1 MRVRWGREE
10 GLGVGGTLLGG
21 GVEGV
26 GTRELSSA
34 VSEDNKFSVCSY
46 LIVLT

>member
-10 GLGVGGTLLGG
+10 GVGVGGTLLGG

-26 GTRELSSA
+26 GTRELFS
-34 VSEDNKFSVCSY
+34 VSEDNKFSVCS
-46 LIVLT
+46 